1 MQSES
6 PELVTIRQ
14 FGDMSEALLAQACLD
29 SAGIQSFLMDTN
41 MGRVDWPITRG
52 MRLQVGADDAGTALA
67 LLQQAAGDDLKA

>member
-1 MQSES
+1 MQSEP

-41 MGRVDWPITRG
+41 MGRVDWPLTRG
-52 MRLQVGADDAGTALA
+52 MRLQVEANDAGTAIELLA
-67 LLQQAAGDDLKA
+67 QATAPEKS